1 MKITDLKVEKI
12 VIQAH
17 INSLVSYY
25 EKRLPE
31 IEQEYEKATKEGAS
45 IAASIG
51 SLAGSYKA
59 CSEAML
65 IELKEIKQRLEKLEK
80 DDKTK

>member
-1 MKITDLKVEKI
+1 MKVADLKVERI

-17 INSLVSYY
+17 INTLVSYY

-65 IELKEIKQRLEKLEK
+65 LELKEIKQRLDKINK
-80 DDKTK
+80 YDKTK